1 MGALWHEA
9 SLEPRRDRGCIDTQ
23 GTASGEGGG
32 TSGVVEYRGLDAA
45 HHKQGHGRERTGGH
59 RDPQ

>member
-23 GTASGEGGG
+23 GTAPKEGARY
-32 TSGVVEYRGLDAA
+32 V
-45 HHKQGHGRERTGGH
+45 
-59 RDPQ
+59 